1 MAVKTRSMRS
11 RNNHNCGARCRQA
24 YSIQSKK
31 AGCMR
36 LGPRRC
42 ATSSQCKMSKKGKK
56 RFCRTKR
63 NKRYL

>member
-1 MAVKTRSMRS
+1 MAVKTRSMRAKS
-11 RNNHNCGARCRQA
+11 NHNCGARCRQA
-24 YSIQSKK
+24 YSIQSRK

-36 LGPRRC
+36 LNPIRC
-42 ATSSQCKMSKKGKK
+42 VSNSQCKMSKKGRK

>member
-1 MAVKTRSMRS
+1 MVVRTRSMRAKS
-11 RNNHNCGARCRQA
+11 NHNCGPRCRQA
-24 YSIQSKK
+24 YAIQSKK

-36 LGPRRC
+36 LNRRQC
-42 ATSSQCKMSKKGKK
+42 ATNNLCKMSKKGNR